1 MLEKWRQD
9 QQESQGL
16 NDKKELCEA
25 KFIKEP
31 DLNKDGLKQ
40 GFLRNIA
47 SIDFESAE
55 DTKKIKNR
63 N

>member
-1 MLEKWRQD
+1 MLKKWRQQ

-47 SIDFESAE
+47 IDFESAE